1 MLDDDLDQAIAQ
13 LNPDG
18 LFFCKLFC
26 KNPNLSTLEAKTA
39 HTETVNKKLFKYIC
53 LRYNW
58 PLQTHLRF
66 RQQFPGIIS
75 KRREGP
81 QVSVKKVRGNII
93 VTQGLSLRYF
103 ALREI

>member
-39 HTETVNKKLFKYIC
+39 HTKTVNKNYSNIFVSDKTGLFKPI
-53 LRYNW
+53 
-58 PLQTHLRF
+58 
-66 RQQFPGIIS
+66 
-75 KRREGP
+75 
-81 QVSVKKVRGNII
+81 
-93 VTQGLSLRYF
+93 
-103 ALREI
+103 